1 MTAATHARRA
11 TLAEHYAG
19 PVTLTPRQQRIGAA
33 GVVLL
38 ALGIVL
44 AGLSRVAAGTEHHSF
59 APGAVPPSSAHVT
72 SGHQY
77 LLSVPGG
84 VDALSAR
91 GTDPA
96 TLRCQWSAAGTAA
109 KSLDIEPGGP
119 DTKATNAI
127 ASFTAPVTGAVHVDC
142 TGWGAVFVDDAD
154 NASGDLAGLFL
165 VLCIVAF
172 TLGSGLALSAL
183 RSYLA
188 RPEADSAGP
197 AGDDDEVERFVYL
210 VHVRSEDD
218 EVGGS
223 DRGDIAP

>member
-1 MTAATHARRA
+1 M
-11 TLAEHYAG
+11 
-19 PVTLTPRQQRIGAA
+19 TLTPRQQRIGAA

-38 ALGIVL
+38 LLGIAL
-44 AGLSRVAAGTEHHSF
+44 AGLSRVVAGTEHHSF
-59 APGAVPPSSAHVT
+59 APGAVPPSSVRVT
-72 SGHQY
+72 SGQQY

-84 VDALSAR
+84 VDALQAR
-91 GTDPA
+91 GTDPS
-96 TLRCQWSAAGTAA
+96 TLRCQWSSAGGAVKT
-109 KSLDIEPGGP
+109 LDIQPGGA

-127 ASFTAPVTGAVHVDC
+127 ATFTAPLTGAIHVDC

-154 NASGDLAGLFL
+154 NASGDLAGLL
-165 VLCIVAF
+165 LLLCIVAF
-172 TLGSGLALSAL
+172 TLGAGLGLSAL
-183 RSYLA
+183 RSHLA

-218 EVGGS
+218 EVGDT